1 MHVLVVGSGGR
12 EHALVWKLAQSAA
25 VTKVYCAPGNV
36 GLAREPKC
44 TTVPLSV
51 TDFDGLIDFARGNR
65 IQLVVV
71 GPEIPLV
78 EGISDVFTAAG
89 IHVFGP
95 TQAGAQ
101 LEGSKTWSKQLMAD
115 AGVPTARSRTF
126 TDAPSAIAYLE
137 TQSAPIVVKADGL
150 AAGKGVTVALSIS
163 EATAAV
169 RDLFSGSLG
178 EAGSTVVVEEFLV
191 GQEASVLA
199 FTDGETIVP
208 MVAAQ
213 DHKQVGEGDTGPN
226 TGGMGAYAPT
236 PVVTESVMEQVQVQV
251 LQPTLAALRD
261 RGITYKGVL
270 YAGLMIAPD
279 GQPSVVEFN
288 CRFGDP
294 ETQVVLPLLKTD
306 LAEVMLACAEGRLH
320 EIELEWHQGY
330 AACVVLASGG
340 YPGAYDKGKKIS
352 GLDAAVAEAQVF
364 HAGTAAADT
373 GEVVTN
379 GGRVLGITGCGDTL
393 QAALDKAYRAIGKI
407 HFDGAYFRSDIGFR
421 VLADR

>member
-25 VTKVYCAPGNV
+25 VTKIYCAPGNV

-51 TDFDGLIDFARGNR
+51 TDFDGLIDFARSNR

-78 EGISDVFTAAG
+78 EGIADVFTAAG

-137 TQSAPIVVKADGL
+137 TQTAPIVVKADGL
-150 AAGKGVTVALSIS
+150 AAGKGVTVARSIP
-163 EATAAV
+163 EATTAV

-236 PVVTESVMEQVQVQV
+236 PVVTEPIMKQIQAQV
-251 LQPTLAALRD
+251 LQPTLATLRD

-270 YAGLMIAPD
+270 YAGLMIASD

-320 EIELEWHQGY
+320 EIKLEWQQGY
-330 AACVVLASGG
+330 AACVVMASGG
-340 YPGAYDKGKKIS
+340 YPGAYDKGKVIS
-352 GLDAAVAEAQVF
+352 GLEEAAAEAQVF

-373 GEVVTN
+373 GEIVTN

-393 QAALDKAYRAIGKI
+393 KAALDKAYKAIGKI
-407 HFDGAYFRSDIGFR
+407 HFDGANFRSDIGFR
-421 VLADR
+421 VLGDR

>member
-1 MHVLVVGSGGR
+1 MYVLVVGSGGR
-12 EHALVWKLAQSAA
+12 EHALVWKLAQSAG
-25 VTKVYCAPGNV
+25 VTQIFCAPGNV

-51 TDFDGLIDFARGNR
+51 TDFDGLIDFARKNR
-65 IQLVVV
+65 IRLAAI
-71 GPEIPLV
+71 GPEVPLV
-78 EGISDVFTAAG
+78 AGIADAFTAAD

-95 TQAGAQ
+95 TQDGAQ
-101 LEGSKTWSKQLMAD
+101 LEGSKSWSKQLMAD

-126 TDAPSAIAYLE
+126 SDAPSAIAYLE
-137 TQSAPIVVKADGL
+137 TQTAPIVVKADGL
-150 AAGKGVTVALSIS
+150 AAGKGVTVARSIP
-163 EATAAV
+163 EATLAV

-178 EAGSTVVVEEFLV
+178 EAGSTVVIEEFLV

-199 FTDGETIVP
+199 FTDGRTIVP

-213 DHKQVGEGDTGPN
+213 DHKQVGERDTGPN

-236 PVVTESVMEQVQVQV
+236 PVVTKAVMERVQSQV
-251 LQPTLAALRD
+251 LEPTLATLRD
-261 RGITYKGVL
+261 RGITYRGVL

-306 LAEVMLACAEGRLH
+306 LAEVMLACAEGRLQD
-320 EIELEWHQGY
+320 IDLEWQDGY
-330 AACVVLASGG
+330 AACVVMASGG
-340 YPGAYDKGKKIS
+340 YPGAYETGKVIS
-352 GLDAAVAEAQVF
+352 GLDEAAADAQVF
-364 HAGTAAADT
+364 HAGTTAGDA
-373 GEVVTN
+373 GEIVTS

-393 QAALDKAYRAIGKI
+393 QAALDKAYQAIGKI

-421 VLADR
+421 VLGDS

>member
-12 EHALVWKLAQSAA
+12 EHALVWKLSQSTA
-25 VTKVYCAPGNV
+25 VDKIFCAPGNV

-51 TDFDGLIDFARGNR
+51 TDFDGLIDFARSNR

-78 EGISDVFTAAG
+78 EGIADVFTAAG

-137 TQSAPIVVKADGL
+137 TQTAPIVVKADGL
-150 AAGKGVTVALSIS
+150 AAGKGVTVARSIP
-163 EATAAV
+163 EATTAV

-178 EAGSTVVVEEFLV
+178 EAGNTVVVEEFLV

-236 PVVTESVMEQVQVQV
+236 PVVTEAVMEQVQRQV

-320 EIELEWHQGY
+320 EIKLEWQQGY

-340 YPGAYDKGKKIS
+340 YPGAYDKGKVIS
-352 GLDAAVAEAQVF
+352 GLDAAAADAQVF
-364 HAGTAAADT
+364 HAGTTAADT
-373 GEVVTN
+373 GEIITN
-379 GGRVLGITGCGDTL
+379 GGRVLGVTGCGDTL
-393 QAALDKAYRAIGKI
+393 QAALDKAYRAIDQI

-421 VLADR
+421 VLGDR